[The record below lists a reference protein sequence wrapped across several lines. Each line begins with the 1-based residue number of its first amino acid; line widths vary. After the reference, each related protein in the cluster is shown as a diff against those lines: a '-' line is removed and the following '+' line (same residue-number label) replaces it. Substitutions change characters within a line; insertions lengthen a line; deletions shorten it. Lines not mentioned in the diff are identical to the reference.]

1 MTDPIRAAL
10 ERLLSDIQALSDSSQ
25 GIEGLH
31 LNGDCAPWVEL
42 LEGGYSSSWLGDA
55 IAEART
61 ALAHPAPPAEGEVS
75 DDEGNWQW
83 YTYCPEEGIEL
94 YRNKEQA
101 KSAAEG
107 IMGFYQKSA
116 HSDGWHEDME
126 SVSWGKLVPFEQ
138 AQVIERRQAEP
149 GGMWDEWV
157 EYKLRA
163 TRQARPATED
173 SSVAGPADGEVAEL
187 VADLRS
193 TASGLES
200 QSYPQTA
207 ALITRAADLLQH
219 HQPPQPVA
227 VSERPWEREGWC
239 DEQGRCWLRG
249 KVEGDWRLLHPT
261 NSGVPQLK
269 YCFSHSLPHNA
280 LPLPTPPEAG
290 S

>member
-1 MTDPIRAAL
+1 MNVT
-10 ERLLSDIQALSDSSQ
+10 
-25 GIEGLH
+25 
-31 LNGDCAPWVEL
+31 
-42 LEGGYSSSWLGDA
+42 DA
-55 IAEART
+55 IGTIESVAGVTDESTPVGEAW
-61 ALAHPAPPAEGEVS
+61 ALIMSYIHYLSQPAPPADGEVS

-83 YTYCPEEGIEL
+83 YAYCPEEGIEL

-173 SSVAGPADGEVAEL
+173 SSVAGPADGEVKEL

-219 HQPPQPVA
+219 LQPPQPVA
-227 VSERPWEREGWC
+227 VSERLPGPEDC
-239 DEQGRCWLRG
+239 DAEGRCWLLT
-249 KVEGDWRLLHPT
+249 VEDEYPQWRLHSIEGNQPGGAT
-261 NSGVPQLK
+261 MIWVPVDSSPGVMVD
-269 YCFSHSLPHNA
+269 CFYTSHWLPFHA
-280 LPLPTPPEAG
+280 LPTPTTPPEAE